1 MYAEVGMVVTRDRWG
16 QLFAVAV
23 EQHGLVSSLDARALG
38 LADSYLGT
46 MHARGSLE
54 RSARGV
60 YRFPELPVT
69 RLTALME
76 AVLWVGRD
84 AVLSHDAV
92 LSLHELASANPRV
105 MRVTTPWRVRRSD
118 PPTAIEVVRRRLAA
132 SDVTVHEGIPTTTVA
147 RALRD
152 CRGLV
157 MPHRLVEAAHEAH
170 ARGLV
175 RRGELPALLADLG
188 AEGAGA
194 EAPGASDG

>member
-1 MYAEVGMVVTRDRWG
+1 MARVQDRWG

-23 EQHGLVSSLDARALG
+23 EQHGLVTTVDARELG
-38 LADSYLGT
+38 LAHTYLGT

-69 RLTALME
+69 RLTVLME

-105 MRVTTPWRVRRSD
+105 IRVTTPWRVRRSD
-118 PPTAIEVVRRRLAA
+118 PPTAVEVVRRRLPP

-175 RRGELPALLADLG
+175 RRGELPVLLADLG

-194 EAPGASDG
+194 GSTAR